1 MNQTKF
7 RERVEKF
14 KAQAKE
20 KCRTSKDPHIK
31 TVVTSLLG
39 DVMRAHEGGF
49 KACCCLAFSEHQL
62 GIGDPKPAKCTE
74 RSDKAIFQ
82 WFCDECGSE
91 ISSHESDLDKAEE
104 KRQRWS
110 IPLSMEKHSITP
122 KAHLSET
129 KKEIM
134 EFCDEIRA
142 VAKEHDSLTIHRL
155 AGVVQ
160 AALYGA
166 MFGYPACC
174 ILQFCIDGYLAKGQY
189 PPINFDPVDK
199 HVMCDKCVKQQK
211 EACTND

>member
-1 MNQTKF
+1 MNKNKF
-7 RERVEKF
+7 CERVKQFETK
-14 KAQAKE
+14 AKE
-20 KCRTSKDPHIK
+20 LSRTSTDPHFK
-31 TVVTSLLG
+31 TVAASLLG
-39 DVMRAHEGGF
+39 QVVQAHGKGF
-49 KACCCLAFSEHQL
+49 KACCCLAFCEHQL

-74 RSDKAIFQ
+74 RGDKAIFQ

-91 ISSHESDLDKAEE
+91 ISSHESELADAER
-104 KRQRWS
+104 KRERWN
-110 IPLSMEKHSITP
+110 IPLSTEKHSITP
-122 KAHLSET
+122 KAHFAET

-142 VAKEHDSLTIHRL
+142 VAKEHDSLTIRRL

-174 ILQFCIDGYLAKGQY
+174 ILQFCIDGYLEKGKY

-211 EACTND
+211 ETTTNG